1 MILFRTALFAVLIF
15 TISCCERK
23 TEPSVAEGL
32 ERIKS
37 LMADMESQAQEMSTK
52 LDQVAH
58 LYENLIEKRDSILAK
73 ETSLKYTFKGPFSTN
88 LPDQDYSLSSV
99 IILNT
104 TSDRKKAEEEVRLTN
119 TLDSIFASFIQNNKM
134 AVQIYSNSAMQVS
147 RVYPAY
153 DVKNIVDPDID
164 VTAFNFYYEGDSA
177 HNPSRGLVWIPD
189 PYIDPAGK
197 GWILSLVHP
206 IYEGDKLFA
215 VLGVDFTVS
224 TLIQNYLES
233 VEGNFILVNGKG
245 DIVAAKGE
253 ATEFLGMPPLKNH
266 VYRETIQAD
275 NFRMSDFNLFH
286 SKSAEVRKM
295 AQTLLFEKKNSYEFA
310 DEANLK
316 VALGLSFKK
325 IDWFL
330 IELFP
335 EY

>member
-1 MILFRTALFAVLIF
+1 MSLFRVLLFSCLITF
-15 TISCCERK
+15 FYSCEK
-23 TEPSVAEGL
+23 KKEPLVDKGL
-32 ERIKS
+32 ERIQG
-37 LMADMESQAQEMSTK
+37 LMAEMEKEAQKMSTE
-52 LDQVAH
+52 LDEVAH
-58 LYENLIEKRDSILAK
+58 LYEYLVQKRDSVLEK
-73 ETSLKYTFKGPFSTN
+73 SVSLKYTFDGPFSTN
-88 LPDQDYSLSSV
+88 LPEQDSSLSSI

-104 TSDRKKAEEEVRLTN
+104 TSDRSKAEEEVRLTN
-119 TLDSIFASFIQNNKM
+119 SLDSLFASFFKKNKM

-164 VTAFNFYYEGDSA
+164 VTAFNFYYEADSA

-189 PYIDPAGK
+189 AYVDPAGK

-206 IYEGDKLFA
+206 IYEKDKLFA

-224 TLIQNYLES
+224 ALIQNYLES

-275 NFRMSDFNLFH
+275 NFRISDFNLFH

-295 AQTLLFEKKNSYEFA
+295 AQTLIFEKKNRYDFV
-310 DEANLK
+310 DEVNLK
-316 VALGLSFKK
+316 SAVGLSFKK
-325 IDWFL
+325 IDWYL

-335 EY
+335 EF

>member
-15 TISCCERK
+15 TISCGERK

-88 LPDQDYSLSSV
+88 LPEQDYSLSSV

-119 TLDSIFASFIQNNKM
+119 SLDSIFASFIQNNKM

-206 IYEGDKLFA
+206 IYERDKLFA

>member
-1 MILFRTALFAVLIF
+1 MSLFRIVLFASLLSF
-15 TISCCERK
+15 FYSCEK
-23 TEPSVAEGL
+23 KKEPLAEDGL
-32 ERIKS
+32 GKIQG
-37 LMADMESQAQEMSTK
+37 LMAEMEKQAQEMSAE
-52 LDQVAH
+52 LDRVAH
-58 LYENLIEKRDSILAK
+58 QYEFLVQNSDSILAK
-73 ETSLKYTFKGPFSTN
+73 SGALKYTFEGPFSTN
-88 LPDQDYSLSSV
+88 LPDQDSSLSSI

-119 TLDSIFASFIQNNKM
+119 SLDSLFRVFIKKNRM

-153 DVKNIVDPDID
+153 DVKNIVDPGID
-164 VTAFNFYYEGDSA
+164 VTNFNFYYEADSA

-189 PYIDPAGK
+189 AYVDPAGK

-206 IYEGDKLFA
+206 IYKGDQLFA

-275 NFRMSDFNLFH
+275 NFRISDFNLFH
-286 SKSAEVRKM
+286 SKSAEVRQM
-295 AQTLLFEKKNSYEFA
+295 AQALLFEKKNSYEFTE
-310 DEANLK
+310 EANLK
-316 VALGLSFKK
+316 SAIGLSFKK
-325 IDWFL
+325 IDWYL

-335 EY
+335 EF

>member
-32 ERIKS
+32 ERIRG

-52 LDQVAH
+52 LDEVAH

-88 LPDQDYSLSSV
+88 LPEQDSSLSSV

-119 TLDSIFASFIQNNKM
+119 SLDSVFASFIQNSKM

-164 VTAFNFYYEGDSA
+164 VTAFNFYYEGDST

-275 NFRMSDFNLFH
+275 NFRISDFNLFH

-295 AQTLLFEKKNSYEFA
+295 AQTLLFEKKNSYKFA

>member
-1 MILFRTALFAVLIF
+1 
-15 TISCCERK
+15 S
-23 TEPSVAEGL
+23 AE
-32 ERIKS
+32 
-37 LMADMESQAQEMSTK
+37 
-52 LDQVAH
+52 LDRVAH
-58 LYENLIEKRDSILAK
+58 QYEFLVQNSDSILAK
-73 ETSLKYTFKGPFSTN
+73 SGALKYTFEGPFSTN
-88 LPDQDYSLSSV
+88 LPDQDSSLSSI

-119 TLDSIFASFIQNNKM
+119 SLDSLFRVFIKKNRM

-153 DVKNIVDPDID
+153 DVKNIVDPGID
-164 VTAFNFYYEGDSA
+164 VTNFNFYYEADSA

-189 PYIDPAGK
+189 AYVDPAGK

-206 IYEGDKLFA
+206 IYKGDQLFA

-275 NFRMSDFNLFH
+275 NFRISDFNLFH
-286 SKSAEVRKM
+286 SKSAEVRQM
-295 AQTLLFEKKNSYEFA
+295 AQALLFEKKNSYEFTE
-310 DEANLK
+310 EANLK
-316 VALGLSFKK
+316 SAIGLSFKK
-325 IDWFL
+325 IDWYL

-335 EY
+335 EF

>member
-1 MILFRTALFAVLIF
+1 MVDG
-15 TISCCERK
+15 
-23 TEPSVAEGL
+23 GL
-32 ERIKS
+32 ERIQG
-37 LMADMESQAQEMSTK
+37 LMAEMEKEAQEMASQ
-52 LDQVAH
+52 LDEVAH
-58 LYENLIEKRDSILAK
+58 FYEKLVGKRDSVLAK
-73 ETSLKYTFKGPFSTN
+73 SAALKYTFEGSFSTN
-88 LPDQDYSLSSV
+88 LPEQDSSLSSV

-119 TLDSIFASFIQNNKM
+119 SLDSLFASFFQKNKM
-134 AVQIYSNSAMQVS
+134 AVQIYSNSALQVS

-153 DVKNIVDPDID
+153 DARNIVDPDID
-164 VTAFNFYYEGDSA
+164 VTTFNFYYEADSA
-177 HNPSRGLVWIPD
+177 HNPARGLVWIPD
-189 PYIDPAGK
+189 AYVDPAGK
-197 GWILSLVHP
+197 GWILSLIHP
-206 IYEGDKLFA
+206 IYDGDKLFA

-275 NFRMSDFNLFH
+275 NFRISDFNLFH

-295 AQTLLFEKKNSYEFA
+295 AQAMIFEKKNRYEFV

-316 VALGLSFKK
+316 AAVGLPFKK
-325 IDWFL
+325 IDWYL
-330 IELFP
+330 IELFS
-335 EY
+335 EF

>member
-1 MILFRTALFAVLIF
+1 MSLFRIALFAVLIF

-73 ETSLKYTFKGPFSTN
+73 EASLKYTFKGPFSTN
-88 LPDQDYSLSSV
+88 LPEQNSSLSSV

-104 TSDRKKAEEEVRLTN
+104 TSDRKKAEQEVRLTN
-119 TLDSIFASFIQNNKM
+119 SLDSVFASFIQNNKM

>member
-1 MILFRTALFAVLIF
+1 MSLFRTTLFLF
-15 TISCCERK
+15 LSFFFLSCEKK
-23 TEPSVAEGL
+23 TAPQAEAGL
-32 ERIKS
+32 DKIKG
-37 LMADMESQAQEMSTK
+37 LMVEMEKQAQEMSTE
-52 LDQVAH
+52 LDRVAH
-58 LYENLIEKRDSILAK
+58 YYESLVQSRDSVLAK
-73 ETSLKYTFKGPFSTN
+73 QGNLNYTFDGPFSTN
-88 LPDQDYSLSSV
+88 LPEQDSSLSSI

-104 TSDRKKAEEEVRLTN
+104 TTDRKQALEEVLLTN
-119 TLDSIFASFIQNNKM
+119 SLDSLFAAFIRKNKM

-153 DVKNIVDPDID
+153 DVRNIVDPDID
-164 VTAFNFYYEGDSA
+164 VTTFNFFYEADSA

-189 PYIDPAGK
+189 AYIDPAGK

-206 IYEGDKLFA
+206 IYEGDQLFA

-233 VEGNFILVNGKG
+233 VDGNFILVNGKG

-275 NFRMSDFNLFH
+275 NFRISDFNLFH
-286 SKSAEVRKM
+286 SKSAEVREM
-295 AQTLLFEKKNSYEFA
+295 AQALLFEKKNSYQFTE
-310 DEANLK
+310 EANLK
-316 VALGLSFKK
+316 SALGLPFKK
-325 IDWFL
+325 IDWYL

-335 EY
+335 EF

>member
-1 MILFRTALFAVLIF
+1 MSLFRVALFSFLF
-15 TISCCERK
+15 SFFYSCGK
-23 TEPSVAEGL
+23 KSEPLSEGGL
-32 ERIKS
+32 ERIQA
-37 LMADMESQAQEMSTK
+37 LMADMEKEAQEMAAE
-52 LDQVAH
+52 LDRVAH
-58 LYENLIEKRDSILAK
+58 LYEYLVQKRDSVL
-73 ETSLKYTFKGPFSTN
+73 EESTVLRYTFEGPFSTN
-88 LPDQDYSLSSV
+88 RPDQDSSLSSV

-119 TLDSIFASFIQNNKM
+119 SLDSLFASFIRKNKM

-147 RVYPAY
+147 RVYPSY
-153 DVKNIVDPDID
+153 DAKNIVDPNID
-164 VTAFNFYYEGDSA
+164 VTTFNFYYEADSV

-189 PYIDPAGK
+189 AYVDPAGK

-206 IYEGDKLFA
+206 IYEGDKLFS

-224 TLIQNYLES
+224 ALIQNYLES

-266 VYRETIQAD
+266 VYRESIQSD
-275 NFRMSDFNLFH
+275 NFRISDFNLFH

-295 AQTLLFEKKNSYEFA
+295 AQALLFEKKNRYEFV
-310 DEANLK
+310 DEANLRL
-316 VALGLSFKK
+316 ALGLSFNK
-325 IDWFL
+325 IDWYL
-330 IELFP
+330 IELFS